1 MGALDTFRDIAKRF
15 GPARGVPQSISALG
29 DTTVYTPA
37 SSYRV
42 RLKWLGL
49 SSPSTNTAGVLVTVK
64 WSDGT
69 LIYLWDMGVPGA
81 FSHSSVREGPVDA
94 SLIVNLSDSQVVRVN
109 LDAEDY

>member
-37 SSYRV
+37 PSYRV

-69 LIYLWDMGVPGA
+69 LIYLLDMGTPGA
-81 FSHSSVREGPVDA
+81 FSHSSVREGAVDL
-94 SLIVNLSDSQVVRVN
+94 SLVINLSDAQVVRCN
-109 LDAEDY
+109 LDVEDF